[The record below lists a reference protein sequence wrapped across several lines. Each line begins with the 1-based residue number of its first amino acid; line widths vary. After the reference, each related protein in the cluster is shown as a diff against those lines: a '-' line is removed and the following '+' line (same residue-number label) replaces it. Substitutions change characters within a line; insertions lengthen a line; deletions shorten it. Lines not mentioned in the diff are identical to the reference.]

1 MLWSFLSSFLAW
13 RHIWPRVNSVQ
24 SLCLCVSPFQSFMA
38 DFLGLLTT
46 AVFQPA
52 VPRAAPPY
60 LVYNHAL
67 AQQCPGIVSSE

>member
-1 MLWSFLSSFLAW
+1 
-13 RHIWPRVNSVQ
+13 
-24 SLCLCVSPFQSFMA
+24 MA